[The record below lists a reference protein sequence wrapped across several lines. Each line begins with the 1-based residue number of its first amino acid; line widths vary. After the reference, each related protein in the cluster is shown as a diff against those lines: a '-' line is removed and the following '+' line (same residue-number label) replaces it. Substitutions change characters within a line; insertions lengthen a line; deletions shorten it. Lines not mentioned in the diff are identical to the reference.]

1 MTISGV
7 SVKYI
12 SLLIGIIFSIS
23 AWAETLEEGYE
34 AVRSGK
40 LDEGYAILS
49 ELAATGDADAQYGV
63 AILYKEGWGTDKDIK
78 TAFDYY
84 QKAAL
89 QNHPGALFEMG
100 WFYQAGEN
108 VTQDYAEAIK
118 WYEKAANEGHPVA
131 MYALGGLYYNGLGT
145 TKSEDKGMVWFKKSA
160 DKGYPPALEFVNEPL
175 R

>member
-7 SVKYI
+7 PVKYI

-84 QKAAL
+84 QKAAR
-89 QNHPGALFEMG
+89 QNHPGALFG
-100 WFYQAGEN
+100 TRKPPTKGIPSQCTHWAACTITVLARQKVKTRVWSGSKN
-108 VTQDYAEAIK
+108 QPIKAIHQR
-118 WYEKAANEGHPVA
+118 WNSSMNHCAR
-131 MYALGGLYYNGLGT
+131 
-145 TKSEDKGMVWFKKSA
+145 
-160 DKGYPPALEFVNEPL
+160 L